1 MSYNPSGVRGDGK
14 KFPMAEQSDP
24 VPRHCE
30 RSAAIFLRNK
40 FPRLIDWRS
49 IAASEKNAPFEK
61 KFSLAKNFESRVF
74 GGILYIIP
82 ISALNFKNGLLTLL
96 TALMQI
102 ADF

>member
-1 MSYNPSGVRGDGK
+1 
-14 KFPMAEQSDP
+14 MAEQSDP

-61 KFSLAKNFESRVF
+61 KFSLAKNFESARIQHIVF
-74 GGILYIIP
+74 MLELLPDSNNIIP
-82 ISALNFKNGLLTLL
+82 ISALNFKNGLLSLL
-96 TALMQI
+96 TALMLT